1 MRGRRGVRVSRIG
14 RRQRCRGSLRQGT
27 GIMPSCAPVS
37 PGDRESAAL
46 APLVA
51 YTGERTKPTRV
62 QDDHPLA
69 ALLLRPNPWQSWY
82 EFMEL
87 LITYL
92 DLDGNAFVY
101 KASSTTGR
109 GVMRPSAQDAGA
121 RQVAGLF
128 PLRSDRVRPVPGQGR
143 TDPLLGYVYDPADSG
158 FFEREPFLPEEI
170 IHVKFPNPGDPF
182 EGLGRGT
189 SRLGA
194 AAKSTDVDNAA
205 TSFLK
210 TFFDQAVVPFGLLKS
225 KQKMLDSEVLR
236 VRERLRAQYGGAQ
249 NWGDV
254 MILDADAEYQRLG
267 LSMQEM
273 TFGDLDARN
282 EARICMVLEVPP
294 IIVGAKVGLDRSTFA
309 NYGEARTSFWEDS
322 LIPGIYR
329 RFEDAFNG
337 GLAGDGVW
345 LAYDYSAVP
354 ALREDQTAK
363 WETAARVF
371 MGGLATRNEARAIV
385 DLAPVPAAQDGFRR
399 ADEQRIGNPAL
410 TQTPNVVGDGTAE
423 LAQGSGDGGQ
433 ESGKGFDGG
442 DEYGLPFG
450 IRRSFDC
457 GPRAGGPRPY
467 GHDDKQAG
475 GDEARLTER
484 LKIEA
489 TGTRRIARA
498 LRSQLA
504 LAVPNEATAE
514 TLMGAEERLR
524 RGSQALQDEC
534 YRMMREAALLGIEAA
549 QTGVEGMW
557 GKGLRHEKADGIG
570 IDWSLVNADVLRWL
584 DAYAFD
590 LVRSVDA
597 NSARALREAI
607 SRWAQNGL
615 PLPDLIK
622 ELGPIFGTKRAAV
635 IAATEVTRAFAE
647 ANLRAWKASGV
658 VSQVGWRTANDER
671 VCFPAWTMVET
682 EHGPMPIQDVKPD
695 MQVWTRQGLR
705 HVKATNR
712 REYAGPMVTIN
723 REGGQVTATANH
735 PFWTLEQGWLEAG
748 QLYPNH
754 TLETFGKQAVKVLG
768 VRHFFLG
775 KPTDT
780 PATGFKV
787 LRLAGISFGVLMP
800 ISTVH
805 LQGDTQF
812 GQQKVNTVASHTGL
826 LDEGDSHFANRQPN
840 TLLQPVFSL
849 RSAIA
854 GKAAKLTILV
864 RRLNSHRLSAC
875 ATRSDDRWPPTFL
888 RTVMAVEAMF
898 SPKHLT
904 TAFAG
909 NILGFGS
916 PALTTTNSKAVG
928 LRAIDSKLFAADWA
942 SPGDFIGASFFV
954 AGSTAITP
962 SGSIRGIVKTATAD
976 RAVNVFTGAF
986 ALWLRKHQVFK
997 IARHVAPSLTKI
1009 DILYRRLC
1017 AKSITVYD
1025 IEVEGAHEF
1034 YANGVLVHNC
1044 PICAPLGGLTFG
1056 DEAQPGRIEDQER
1069 RAAVRGIDDVFMH
1082 PGGAGAAERYGK
1094 QEFRAPPAHP
1104 RCRCWLVPIG

>member
-1 MRGRRGVRVSRIG
+1 MSVFELVARAVGLERAPAAKAAAQVVETPYAWPAW
-14 RRQRCRGSLRQGT
+14 RQGQPDWT
-27 GIMPSCAPVS
+27 SPTLQGFAEAGYGDNAIVCACIARRS
-37 PGDRESAAL
+37 QSAAL

-51 YTGERTKPTRV
+51 YTGERTKPTRLP
-62 QDDHPLA
+62 DAHPLA

-101 KASSTTGR
+101 KAGPSTALR
-109 GVMRPSAQDAGA
+109 SAQGA
-121 RQVAGLF
+121 VKGLF
-128 PLRSDRVRPVPGQGR
+128 PLRSDRVRPVPGLGR
-143 TDPLLGYVYDPADSG
+143 TDPLLGYVYDSADSG

-189 SRLGA
+189 SRLAA

-225 KQKMLDSEVLR
+225 KQKMLDSEVIR

-309 NYGEARTSFWEDS
+309 NYGEARSSFWEDS

-363 WETAARVF
+363 WESAARAF
-371 MGGLATRNEARAIV
+371 MGGFATRNEARAIV

-399 ADEQRIGNPAL
+399 ADEQRIGQPGL
-410 TQTPNVVGDGTAE
+410 TQTPNAVGDGTAE
-423 LAQGSGDGGQ
+423 LDAGTRGDGDA
-433 ESGKGFDGG
+433 GKDVDGG

-450 IRRSFDC
+450 IRSSFDC
-457 GPRAGGPRPY
+457 GLRAGGPRPY
-467 GHDDKQAG
+467 GQDDKQAG

-504 LAVPNEATAE
+504 LAAPAGATAE
-514 TLMGAEERLR
+514 TLMGAEERMR

-557 GKGLRHEKADGIG
+557 GKSLSHEGLSHEKADGIG

-584 DAYAFD
+584 DGYAFD

-658 VSQVGWRTANDER
+658 VSQVGFRTANDER
-671 VCFPAWTMVET
+671 VC
-682 EHGPMPIQDVKPD
+682 
-695 MQVWTRQGLR
+695 
-705 HVKATNR
+705 
-712 REYAGPMVTIN
+712 
-723 REGGQVTATANH
+723 
-735 PFWTLEQGWLEAG
+735 
-748 QLYPNH
+748 
-754 TLETFGKQAVKVLG
+754 
-768 VRHFFLG
+768 
-775 KPTDT
+775 
-780 PATGFKV
+780 
-787 LRLAGISFGVLMP
+787 
-800 ISTVH
+800 
-805 LQGDTQF
+805 
-812 GQQKVNTVASHTGL
+812 
-826 LDEGDSHFANRQPN
+826 
-840 TLLQPVFSL
+840 PV
-849 RSAIA
+849 
-854 GKAAKLTILV
+854 
-864 RRLNSHRLSAC
+864 
-875 ATRSDDRWPPTFL
+875 
-888 RTVMAVEAMF
+888 
-898 SPKHLT
+898 
-904 TAFAG
+904 
-909 NILGFGS
+909 
-916 PALTTTNSKAVG
+916 
-928 LRAIDSKLFAADWA
+928 
-942 SPGDFIGASFFV
+942 
-954 AGSTAITP
+954 
-962 SGSIRGIVKTATAD
+962 
-976 RAVNVFTGAF
+976 
-986 ALWLRKHQVFK
+986 
-997 IARHVAPSLTKI
+997 
-1009 DILYRRLC
+1009 
-1017 AKSITVYD
+1017 
-1025 IEVEGAHEF
+1025 
-1034 YANGVLVHNC
+1034 
-1044 PICAPLGGLTFG
+1044 CAPLGGLTFG

-1069 RAAVRGIDDVFMH
+1069 RAAVRGIDDVFVH
-1082 PGGAGAAERYGK
+1082 PGGAGQAERYRG
-1094 QEFRAPPAHP
+1094 QEFRAPPLHP